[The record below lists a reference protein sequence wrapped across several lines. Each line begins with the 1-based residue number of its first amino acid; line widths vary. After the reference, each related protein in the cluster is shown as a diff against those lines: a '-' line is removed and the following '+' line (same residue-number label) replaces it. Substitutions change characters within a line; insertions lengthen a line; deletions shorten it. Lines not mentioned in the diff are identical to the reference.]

1 MGVPDPD
8 VFFPERG
15 QSGGGVPA
23 KSRNAG
29 ETAPTSCRANTGVT
43 PKVGV
48 PQKNSRSERRLPT
61 AALGAVK
68 TSGAAEAAVDNASS
82 TFAAFAPQEPD
93 VHLILIAKNLDE
105 PEVTGPF
112 YVFQLEGLG
121 PGPVVRSEPRR
132 YLVLVDAEDGSR
144 TMGFPL
150 DR

>member
-1 MGVPDPD
+1 MRRRFIRRLAPWVLLAAILALATLALEIARRPDQISLPD
-8 VFFPERG
+8 V
-15 QSGGGVPA
+15 
-23 KSRNAG
+23 KYLL
-29 ETAPTSCRANTGVT
+29 
-43 PKVGV
+43 
-48 PQKNSRSERRLPT
+48 RSEGLETVGLSGRRPPEIR
-61 AALGAVK
+61 V
-68 TSGAAEAAVDNASS
+68 SPRDAVDNASS